1 MNCMNSE
8 QFIFIDSEKVF
19 ASELNDRQKYLVS
32 QISDIQNKLSQLQ
45 FSADQLNVAL
55 TVYGDE
61 LKASRKKEDLK
72 PDLV

>member
-1 MNCMNSE
+1 MDCMNSE
-8 QFIFIDSEKVF
+8 QFIFIDNEKVF
-19 ASELNDRQKYLVS
+19 VSDLTDRQKYLVS

-45 FSADQLNVAL
+45 FGADQLNVAL
-55 TVYGDE
+55 TVFSDE

>member
-1 MNCMNSE
+1 MNSE
-8 QFIFIDSEKVF
+8 QFIFIDNDKVF
-19 ASELNDRQKYLVS
+19 VSDLTDRQKYLVS

-45 FSADQLNVAL
+45 FGADQLNVAL
-55 TVYGDE
+55 TVFSDE

>member
-8 QFIFIDSEKVF
+8 QFIFIDNEKVF
-19 ASELNDRQKYLVS
+19 ASELTDRQKYLVS

-55 TVYGDE
+55 TVYSDE